1 MVRVRWTSLN
11 KVMSPLPVLE
21 HAWVV
26 EAMITSYNHVYK
38 TVYNT
43 KFYDRGAISVSD
55 YGDAPI
61 ASFQIEF
68 LAMNDDPQKVV
79 KAIKAYAVDGR
90 KYILDVFHGMPSARA
105 IKTQYAEYGLEFIR
119 TGPIFGLNLPAPALG
134 EVAQIKKIETKEQLD
149 EANAQLS
156 VENESIPVKSLSDR
170 HIHNFVAEWKG
181 RIAGWT
187 QLVTIFPGVGY
198 INQLYT
204 LMDFRNNRIGT
215 SLMTHAH
222 SYCTNLGF
230 ARMALVSS
238 DMALGLYRRFGYRPL
253 AYFTAFRPKEDDP
266 S

>member
-1 MVRVRWTSLN
+1 
-11 KVMSPLPVLE
+11 MSPLPMLE
-21 HAWVV
+21 HPWAV
-26 EAMITSYNHVYK
+26 EAMVISYNHVYK
-38 TVYNT
+38 TVYKT
-43 KFYDRGAISVSD
+43 KYHDLGTIGVSD

-68 LAMNDDPQKVV
+68 LAMDDDPQKVV
-79 KAIKAYAVDGR
+79 NAIKEYAVNGR
-90 KYILDVFHGMPSARA
+90 KYILDVFHGAPSARA

-134 EVAQIKKIETKEQLD
+134 EVAEIKKIETQEQLN
-149 EANAQLS
+149 EANAQLG
-156 VENESIPVKSLSDR
+156 VENENIPLESLSDR
-170 HIHNFVAEWKG
+170 HIHNFVAKWKG
-181 RIAGWT
+181 RVAGWT

-222 SYCTNLGF
+222 SYCTNLGMP
-230 ARMALVSS
+230 RMALVSS

-253 AYFTAFRPKEDDP
+253 AYFTAFRPKEDNP